1 MDKITTPADTVAFAI
16 HALGFTPT
24 SSVVLIML
32 EEHNVAATLRI
43 DANPATPAGRW
54 AAEATNYVH
63 RLGTIHAVLLL
74 SFEDERAMT
83 PEQFRALDILLTLT
97 QHPIR
102 HALLITHGIIKDYQ
116 NPDAE
121 EIPFAKVATSN
132 TALELMLRTDLHAK
146 VAADIPPCKTCT
158 APQALE
164 SSLEEARQLD
174 WQHHGTRIKV
184 CSKLIGMIL
193 GYQCTGTVTPEDS
206 AWLAGACTNKGIRDL
221 IFATLATTCDNIDG
235 VAAALMGEVAPDDW
249 EFFTDGADAIYTA
262 LEYIP
267 DQYRTDLLAGLG
279 WTRWIQGKGT
289 EALKFL
295 DLARN
300 TDSTHRLTQLL
311 TGLISTGHVPVSAT
325 TRH

>member
-1 MDKITTPADTVAFAI
+1 MDKITTTADTVAFAI

-24 SSVVLIML
+24 SSVVLILL
-32 EEHNVAATLRI
+32 EEHTVAATLRI
-43 DANPATPAGRW
+43 DANPEIPAGRW
-54 AAEATNYVH
+54 AAEATSYVH
-63 RLGTIHAVLLL
+63 RLGTVNGVLLL
-74 SFEDERAMT
+74 SFEGERAMT
-83 PEQFRALDILLTLT
+83 PEQFRALDLLLTLT
-97 QHPIR
+97 QRPIR
-102 HALLITHGIIKDYQ
+102 HSLLITKGCIRDYQ
-116 NPDAE
+116 NPEAE
-121 EIPFAKVATSN
+121 EIPFAKVETSN
-132 TALELMLRTDLHAK
+132 TALELMLGTDLHAK
-146 VAADIPPCKTCT
+146 VAADIPPCRTCT
-158 APQALE
+158 AQQALE

-174 WQHHGTRIKV
+174 WQRKGTRLKV

-221 IFATLATTCDNIDG
+221 MFATLATTCDNIDG

-289 EALKFL
+289 EAMKFL

-300 TDSTHRLTQLL
+300 TDPTHRLTQLL
-311 TGLISTGHVPVSAT
+311 TGLVSSGHLPASAT